1 MKKQMRLLIPITK
14 IDEEKRLVYGVMSQ
28 EVLDKSGEIIDYETA
43 KPEFQK
49 WSAEIYEAS
58 QGKSYGNVREM
69 HGMSAAGLLAEPL
82 AFNDVD
88 KTVGCCARV
97 VDDMAWEKCRT
108 GTYTG
113 FSIGG
118 AYKARW
124 KDPENP
130 EVMRY
135 TPSPVEVSLVDN
147 PCVTTA
153 TFEAIKADGS
163 VELRKF
169 KHIEEEEIMPNETQK
184 AEPMQPVQ
192 GWQATDGSFHM
203 TKAAALQKNAEIEA
217 DKATAGADAAL
228 ATLEAVVAKKTGDV
242 KKDDDMGAAA
252 KAPSHED
259 VDENEDSDPK
269 DAKAKK
275 GTKEEEEGED
285 CADEADDAA
294 KAAPA
299 PLKKGLSTIATAANL
314 IDSLSWLQQS
324 VLWEAECEG
333 DGSTLP
339 DELKA
344 AIKTLCEWLKKLVEE
359 ETSELFPESD
369 VEVVSKAAGADALTA
384 LSKFIKADEKLY
396 KKEGAEAFLEVLEK
410 AGARN
415 NKSDRESMATIAGH
429 ADGIHKC
436 LKDMG
441 HEEAEKSA
449 QSEEL
454 QKATLAN
461 AELLKRLD
469 VYVGKI
475 EDMAKRIETLES
487 QPVPPKAPLREVQKR
502 NGGVETGVSPVDAEL
517 NTLIKSG
524 ASPERVSEAMMKQ
537 AMRNPQLA

>member
-69 HGMSAAGLLAEPL
+69 HSMSAAGLLAEPL
-82 AFNDVD
+82 VFNDVD

-97 VDDMAWEKCRT
+97 VDDMAWEKCKT

-124 KDPENP
+124 KDSENP

-147 PCVTTA
+147 PCVPTA
-153 TFEAIKADGS
+153 TFEAIKADGTI
-163 VELRKF
+163 EMRKF
-169 KHIEEEEIMPNETQK
+169 KHIEEEATMTTEPTK

-217 DKATAGADAAL
+217 EKATAGADAAL
-228 ATLEAVVAKKTGDV
+228 ATLEAVVAKKAGDV
-242 KKDDDMGAAA
+242 KKDDMEEAA
-252 KAPSHED
+252 KADGHDD
-259 VDENEDSDPK
+259 VDENADSDPK

-285 CADEADDAA
+285 SADEADDAA
-294 KAAPA
+294 KAAKA
-299 PLKKGLSTIATAANL
+299 PLKKGLGTICTAANL
-314 IDSLSWLQQS
+314 IEQLTWLQQS
-324 VLWEAECEG
+324 VMWEADYEG

-339 DELKA
+339 EELKTS
-344 AIKTLCEWLKKLVEE
+344 IKALCDWLKKLVEE

-369 VEVVSKAAGADALTA
+369 VEVVSKAAGADALSA
-384 LSKFIKADEKLY
+384 LSNFIKADEKLY
-396 KKEGAEAFLEVLEK
+396 KADGAEAFLSVLEK

-415 NKSDRESMATIAGH
+415 NKSDRDSMATIAGH

-441 HEEAEKSA
+441 HEEAEKTV
-449 QSEEL
+449 QGEEL

-461 AELLKRLD
+461 AELIKRLD
-469 VYVGKI
+469 QYTAAF
-475 EDMAKRIETLES
+475 ESMAKRIETLEA

-502 NGGVETGVSPVDAEL
+502 NGGIESGAGSVDAEL
-517 NTLIKSG
+517 QTLIKSG

-537 AMRNPQLA
+537 AMRNPQIA